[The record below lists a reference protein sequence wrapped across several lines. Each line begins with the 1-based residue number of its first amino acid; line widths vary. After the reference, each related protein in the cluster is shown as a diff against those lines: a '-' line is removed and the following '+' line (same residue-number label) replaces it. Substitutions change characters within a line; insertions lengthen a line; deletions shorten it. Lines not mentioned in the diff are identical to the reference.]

1 MRACT
6 CLFGFACAL
15 PTPKLHAH
23 ALLGGLRTGG
33 PDKTVPHRD
42 GPDHG
47 LSFLRTAAD
56 YPPAVVEYVD
66 DFEDIEDTPDV
77 EDVEDV
83 RDVVVVPARA
93 LRTLQ
98 PDAPVLESPTDEMLL
113 GQVVSAWVGDVET
126 RVVLQKYLGKG
137 DHGSV
142 YTDGDRFAIKI
153 ARKNSTDSCSSL
165 AHECAMLNLAAA
177 AGVSIPKCYSHRELP
192 EASLP
197 LPADLCCLRQNK
209 QLKQHRQHTQQT
221 QSSAGKLE
229 GAWDVMVM
237 DMAPGKRLD
246 SVTASEWDALGDQG
260 RQRIM
265 EALVNNTVRLL
276 AGGVI
281 NMDAYPGLKK

>member
-1 MRACT
+1 MMRACT

-126 RVVLQKYLGKG
+126 RVVLKKYLGKG
-137 DHGSV
+137 GHGSV

-153 ARKNSTDSCSSL
+153 ARKTWRNCSGFRIIKKGKLEGTSCLSL

-192 EASLP
+192 EASLIV
-197 LPADLCCLRQNK
+197 PARVNTSAGGLEQH
-209 QLKQHRQHTQQT
+209 KQHKQHKQH
-221 QSSAGKLE
+221 
-229 GAWDVMVM
+229 
-237 DMAPGKRLD
+237 
-246 SVTASEWDALGDQG
+246 
-260 RQRIM
+260 
-265 EALVNNTVRLL
+265 N
-276 AGGVI
+276 
-281 NMDAYPGLKK
+281 

>member
-33 PDKTVPHRD
+33 PDKSGPHQD

-56 YPPAVVEYVD
+56 YPPAVVEDVD
-66 DFEDIEDTPDV
+66 DFEDIEDAADV

-113 GQVVSAWVGDVET
+113 GQVVSAWGGDVET
-126 RVVLQKYLGKG
+126 RVVLKKYLGKG
-137 DHGSV
+137 EHGSV

-153 ARKNSTDSCSSL
+153 ARKNNNSIHDTSCFDL

-177 AGVSIPKCYSHRELP
+177 AGVSIPKCYSHRELL

-197 LPADLCCLRQNK
+197 RTADK
-209 QLKQHRQHTQQT
+209 QLKQHTQRT
-221 QSSAGKLE
+221 QSSAGGLE

-237 DMAPGKRLD
+237 DMVAGKRLD

>member
-33 PDKTVPHRD
+33 PDKTGLHRD

-56 YPPAVVEYVD
+56 PPAAAVEDVD
-66 DFEDIEDTPDV
+66 DFEDVEDAAHV
-77 EDVEDV
+77 EDVE
-83 RDVVVVPARA
+83 
-93 LRTLQ
+93 TFQ
-98 PDAPVLESPTDEMLL
+98 QML

-126 RVVLQKYLGKG
+126 RVVLKKYLGKG

-153 ARKNSTDSCSSL
+153 ARKNNNSIHDTSCFDL

-177 AGVSIPKCYSHRELP
+177 AGVSIPKCYSHRELL

-197 LPADLCCLRQNK
+197 RTADK
-209 QLKQHRQHTQQT
+209 QLKQHTQRT
-221 QSSAGKLE
+221 QSSAGGLE

-237 DMAPGKRLD
+237 DMVPGKRLD

-265 EALVNNTVRLL
+265 EALVSNTVRLL

>member
-33 PDKTVPHRD
+33 PDKSGPHQD

-56 YPPAVVEYVD
+56 PPAAAVEDVD
-66 DFEDIEDTPDV
+66 DFEDVEDAAHV
-77 EDVEDV
+77 EDVE
-83 RDVVVVPARA
+83 
-93 LRTLQ
+93 TFQ
-98 PDAPVLESPTDEMLL
+98 HLL

-126 RVVLQKYLGKG
+126 RVVLKKYLGKG
-137 DHGSV
+137 EHGSV

-153 ARKNSTDSCSSL
+153 ARRNSTDTTSGSVGSSCTSL

-177 AGVSIPKCYSHRELP
+177 AGVAVPKCYVHYELP
-192 EASLP
+192 SPKNRVTA
-197 LPADLCCLRQNK
+197 
-209 QLKQHRQHTQQT
+209 
-221 QSSAGKLE
+221 SAGGLL
-229 GAWDVMVM
+229 GVWDVMVM
-237 DMAPGKRLD
+237 DLAPGKRLD